1 MKRRKDGID
10 PLIISFSA
18 HCTLAILSKVQEMR
32 NHVKKKDWKEVS
44 KNFTPS
50 SKVGFLG
57 PFGKTIQA
65 GYHDVL
71 NDIML
76 RREEGMFLFLIVLL
90 IIRTLHGHCVAAIIQ
105 YPSEF
110 EVQTQHELTEHL

>member
-1 MKRRKDGID
+1 
-10 PLIISFSA
+10 
-18 HCTLAILSKVQEMR
+18 
-32 NHVKKKDWKEVS
+32 
-44 KNFTPS
+44 
-50 SKVGFLG
+50 
-57 PFGKTIQA
+57 
-65 GYHDVL
+65 
-71 NDIML
+71 ML